1 MKHPLLSE
9 VLNEIRKQVDGQCI
23 RNSCSGDGCRVYL
36 TDVPSERIIA
46 DLECVF
52 RRRKMHKQRCD
63 YVLFYADTAQRSL
76 VIVLIE
82 LKSGT
87 FKAPKVANQLQGG
100 ADYVSDVFGRLNE
113 EVRSALSVFKT
124 TCVPILFYG
133 GGVDR
138 AQRYKLERAKV
149 QFRNQNAGI
158 KKNKCGQRRNLAEV
172 LSNAGNL

>member
-1 MKHPLLSE
+1 MPLSE
-9 VLNEIRKQVDGQCI
+9 ILDEIRGQVSVQCL

-36 TDVPSERIIA
+36 TDVLPERVII
-46 DLECVF
+46 DLECEF
-52 RRRKMHKQRCD
+52 RQRKIRTQRCD
-63 YVLFYADTAQRSL
+63 YVLFYADTAQNCL

-87 FKAPKVANQLQGG
+87 FKASTVENQLQGG
-100 ADYVSDVFGRLNE
+100 ADYVSDIFGSLNE
-113 EVRSALSVFKT
+113 EVRSALSALKT
-124 TCVPILFYG
+124 TCVPILFHG
-133 GGVDR
+133 GGIDK

-149 QFRNQNAGI
+149 RFRNQNAAI